1 MKKILSLILMV
12 SIAFALASCS
22 EKITSPEESVK
33 NFFEAVNTYD
43 ESKIMEYSSDDNLL
57 NLVKKSEGNK
67 GIDKD
72 LVMFLFSNL
81 SYSIMEINEDG
92 DTCKAEIEITNV
104 DMRNV
109 MGQFMKEALS
119 FALGEG
125 LSSKMTD
132 EDQAEKYKEI
142 LNKVIED
149 NKDTSVTN
157 TVSVDLV
164 KSEKNWKVQISK
176 ELINA
181 ITGDL
186 ANTADSLQQN

>member
-81 SYSIMEINEDG
+81 SYSIIEINEDG